1 MLNNLSIL
9 RQNLP
14 FLASTYGFSG
24 IMGVLLV
31 LAIVDLILKGWALW
45 RAARMGMKWWFI
57 PLLVVNSVGILPA
70 IFLIF
75 TNEEYSRLKK

>member
-9 RQNLP
+9 KQNLP
-14 FLASTYGFSG
+14 FLTSSYGVSG

-31 LAIVDLILKGWALW
+31 LAIVDVILKGWAMW

-57 PLLVVNSVGILPA
+57 PLLIVNSVGILPV
-70 IFLIF
+70 IFLLA
-75 TNEEYSRLKK
+75 TNTEYARKNK